1 MINPSKTPLS
11 RLWALTLLFGAGL
24 CLWGGRA
31 LAAETAPPKASA
43 YAPAADLVAQVD
55 YYLGRMSDAL
65 ASKADYDADKQKR
78 VSKDANTLAAI
89 ALVLG
94 QHDEKSKYQGAS
106 AAIIKAAQALAEATE
121 DFDASQAALAEVK
134 TAAAQ
139 GPAAPVA
146 WGEVASLTALMQQV
160 PIVNNSL
167 RRALEPNKFKKQAAQ
182 AAEQAAT
189 LAAIAQASWYDTS
202 NVSEDAETAA
212 WRKFCEE
219 MRDAAADVNTAAHRG
234 DQPAAA
240 EAAKRLALSC
250 DGCHAKFRN

>member
-1 MINPSKTPLS
+1 MRAQSKIIGLRKLVGTAILV
-11 RLWALTLLFGAGL
+11 AGITAFGVCAE
-24 CLWGGRA
+24 
-31 LAAETAPPKASA
+31 AAEPATPKASA
-43 YAPAADLVAQVD
+43 YAPAADLAAQVD
-55 YYLGRMSDAL
+55 YYLGRMTDAL
-65 ASKADYDADKQKR
+65 ADKAGYDADKQKR

-94 QHDEKSKYQGAS
+94 QHDQKSKYQAPS
-106 AAIIKAAQALAEATE
+106 AAIIKAAQGLADAAEDYDKSQTALAE
-121 DFDASQAALAEVK
+121 LK
-134 TAAAQ
+134 TAVASGAAD
-139 GPAAPVA
+139 PVA
-146 WGEVASLTALMQQV
+146 WGEVASLAALMQQV

-167 RRALEPNKFKKQAAQ
+167 RRSLEPGKFKKQAAL

-189 LAAIAQASWYDTS
+189 LAAIAQASWFDTS
-202 NVSEDAETAA
+202 SVAEDSDTPA

-219 MRDAAADVNTAAHRG
+219 MRDAAADVNSAAHRG